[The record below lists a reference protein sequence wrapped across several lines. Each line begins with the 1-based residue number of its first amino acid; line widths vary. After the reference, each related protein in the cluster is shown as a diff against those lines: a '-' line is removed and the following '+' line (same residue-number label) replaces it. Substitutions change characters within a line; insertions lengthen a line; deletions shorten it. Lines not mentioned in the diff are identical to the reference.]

1 MIHKLKKDCP
11 DKEFYPLSR
20 NAICQN
26 MKKTNL
32 SLVLQALQTLE
43 PQVSVPK
50 ETAVQA
56 KRAIERMLA
65 VKV

>member
-1 MIHKLKKDCP
+1 
-11 DKEFYPLSR
+11 
-20 NAICQN
+20 
-26 MKKTNL
+26 
-32 SLVLQALQTLE
+32 LQALQTLE

>member
-1 MIHKLKKDCP
+1 
-11 DKEFYPLSR
+11 
-20 NAICQN
+20 

-43 PQVSVPK
+43 PQVSVPE
-50 ETAVQA
+50 ETAVRA
-56 KRAIERMLA
+56 KKAIERMLA

>member
-1 MIHKLKKDCP
+1 MIHRLKKDNP
-11 DKEFYPLSR
+11 GKEFYPLSR

-32 SLVLQALQTLE
+32 SLILQALQTLE
-43 PQVSVPK
+43 PRVSVQE
-50 ETAVQA
+50 ETAVRA

-65 VKV
+65 VRI